1 NACGGDSALRAR
13 VEALLLAHAQAGR
26 FLAPDAPNNPTATIS
41 TTTPLPAKT
50 GPAAGM
56 LVAER
61 FRLLEVIGE
70 GGMGIVWLADQM
82 EPVRRQVALKLIKS
96 GMDSKQVLAR
106 FEAERQA
113 LALMDHPN
121 IAKVLDGGV
130 TADGYP
136 FFVME
141 LVNGAP
147 ITRHCDER

>member
-1 NACGGDSALRAR
+1 RNAAMSENDQRLLSLFTAALDHAEGPERSAYMDNACGGDSALRAR

-113 LALMDHPN
+113 L
-121 IAKVLDGGV
+121 
-130 TADGYP
+130 
-136 FFVME
+136 
-141 LVNGAP
+141 
-147 ITRHCDER
+147 